1 MIRNIF
7 LILHSRQDKDK
18 EILWNS
24 QYLKRGKFKQD
35 HKINDYEG
43 EFINELDQ
51 QQLPH
56 QGLWPH
62 GRRKENQQ
70 PFWRVRHHRLNRRD
84 IVLQVL
90 GTGYQV
96 NGRQMRMQAAQRFTD

>member
-1 MIRNIF
+1 MHR
-7 LILHSRQDKDK
+7 RRDKDTENLSK
-18 EILWNS
+18 K
-24 QYLKRGKFKQD
+24 QYLKRGKFKND

-43 EFINELDQ
+43 EFFDNELDQ

-70 PFWRVRHHRLNRRD
+70 PLWRVWNHRINRRD
-84 IVLQVL
+84 IVLQVPC
-90 GTGYQV
+90 TGYQV
-96 NGRQMRMQAAQRFTD
+96 NGRQVRVQAAQRFTD